1 MDFEDAASDAL
12 PLALRASWNVPL
24 PIDATSPWLFQ
35 LQPEHIFFAVLAIL
49 LGTLLA
55 IGAAIMLRRVAR
67 PVRSAAATL
76 SLRIISARFRQPEGR
91 RRHIAASL
99 GALTLAGTEMAAVSV
114 ARRRRGD
121 WRDRRAGV
129 PTCNATAALAQSMRE
144 LAAA

>member
-1 MDFEDAASDAL
+1 MNVHSLYHRRQRLSTFKRRPIAAAHHRKREEIAMDFEDAASDAL

-67 PVRSAAATL
+67 PVRS
-76 SLRIISARFRQPEGR
+76 
-91 RRHIAASL
+91 
-99 GALTLAGTEMAAVSV
+99 
-114 ARRRRGD
+114 
-121 WRDRRAGV
+121 
-129 PTCNATAALAQSMRE
+129 
-144 LAAA
+144 